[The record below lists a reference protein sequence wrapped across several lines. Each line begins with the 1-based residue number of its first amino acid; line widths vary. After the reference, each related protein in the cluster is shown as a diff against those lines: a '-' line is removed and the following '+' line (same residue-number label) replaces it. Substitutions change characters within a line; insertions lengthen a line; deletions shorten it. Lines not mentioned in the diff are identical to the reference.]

1 MMPYIP
7 FHCSASNIFHCDLN
21 QEHVTLS
28 GKLEII
34 SGVLLEQLYGQI

>member
-1 MMPYIP
+1 MMHCIP
-7 FHCSASNIFHCDLN
+7 FHCSASNIFHCDLD

-34 SGVLLEQLYGQI
+34 SGVLLEQLYEQI